1 LLPSELKNEQI
12 LLLILL
18 EVFSTPFFSDM
29 KWINLYLSAKETQK
43 VEKECEDVV
52 HHMKKIDPDRILYD
66 IQDNVIHKIIGK

>member
-1 LLPSELKNEQI
+1 
-12 LLLILL
+12 
-18 EVFSTPFFSDM
+18 M